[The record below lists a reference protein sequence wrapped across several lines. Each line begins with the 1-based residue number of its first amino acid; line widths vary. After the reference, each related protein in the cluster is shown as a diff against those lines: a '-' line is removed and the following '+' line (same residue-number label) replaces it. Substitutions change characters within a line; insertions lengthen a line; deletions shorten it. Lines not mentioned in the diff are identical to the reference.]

1 MAICLRTSSSETW
14 SKRERNSLAFRALDQ
29 RVVVVCV
36 SFFYYAV
43 SVGCVRN
50 VNISTECIIVNKIL
64 SRDVYIYHS
73 LSVTTCFRYLRFS
86 RSLSYR
92 KFIDNSLIAIQRNRF
107 SFFLLISA
115 ISFSLKGNFVILIR
129 SFRKLLNY
137 DYLKF
142 DVAKFTD

>member
-14 SKRERNSLAFRALDQ
+14 SKRERNSLVLRALDE

-73 LSVTTCFRYLRFS
+73 LSETTCFRYLRFS
-86 RSLSYR
+86 RSLSYQ
-92 KFIDNSLIAIQRNRF
+92 KFIDNSLIAIQRNHLG
-107 SFFLLISA
+107 FFLL
-115 ISFSLKGNFVILIR
+115 ISFSLKGNFIILIR